1 MLNINQQEALWLVE
15 NYNKIRQFGK
25 VSSWIGDHVR
35 AMSIIKGTQV
45 SVPGCNCE
53 YSAYARMA
61 NSMFEQNI
69 EAIKAIAYPPQIE
82 VIDELPKN
90 KTRGRKRSEGD
101 TKEQN

>member
-1 MLNINQQEALWLVE
+1 MNISQQDALWLIE

-25 VSSWIGDHVR
+25 VNQWINDHVR
-35 AMSIIKGTQV
+35 AMSIIKGTPV

-61 NSMFEQNI
+61 NSMFEQN
-69 EAIKAIAYPPQIE
+69 EAEIKAIAYPPQIE